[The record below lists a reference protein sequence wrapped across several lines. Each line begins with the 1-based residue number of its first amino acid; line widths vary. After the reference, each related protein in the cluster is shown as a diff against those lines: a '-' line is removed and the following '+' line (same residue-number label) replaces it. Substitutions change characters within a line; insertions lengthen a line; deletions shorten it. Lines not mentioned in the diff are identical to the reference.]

1 MMVAVFKTV
10 SEPARAVLGGFDS
23 HTPPPTSK
31 GKSKGQKPKW
41 VVALNFLLLPFNF
54 SLMRDWIAL
63 NMTPGVGPRAATKL
77 LERFGSP
84 DAVFHARRGELEAL
98 RLMPE
103 TIESV
108 IARDLHDR
116 AAIELEHVKEL
127 GGDVL
132 ILDDG
137 SYPALLREIDDPPPV
152 LYVKGDW
159 QACFEPPAVA
169 VVGSRQ
175 CSTYGENASEM
186 LARDLAS
193 RGICIVSGL
202 ARGIDAAAHRGAIR
216 GSGRTIAVLGTG
228 IDAVYPR
235 ENTGLVRDILS
246 SGGCV
251 VTQFPLG
258 TPPLKDNF
266 PYRNRII
273 SGLSLGVLIVEAS
286 ERSGSLITARLA
298 AEQGREVM
306 AVPGNITSGNSF
318 GTNYLIKS
326 GAKLVQQWQD
336 IVSELPTE
344 ISAALLPPRIEDE
357 KPGDRPVQ
365 PAVSR
370 ADLNE
375 NERKVW
381 EVLAADDTTHIDVLL
396 ETTGLTFGDLNN
408 ALVSLDIRDLIR
420 VLPGKNYARR
430 T

>member
-1 MMVAVFKTV
+1 MI
-10 SEPARAVLGGFDS
+10 
-23 HTPPPTSK
+23 
-31 GKSKGQKPKW
+31 
-41 VVALNFLLLPFNF
+41 
-54 SLMRDWIAL
+54 DWIAL

-77 LERFGSP
+77 LERFGSA
-84 DAVFHARRGELEAL
+84 DAVFHARRPELESM
-98 RLMPE
+98 RLKPE
-103 TIESV
+103 TIDSIIKNEFHEKA
-108 IARDLHDR
+108 AREFDL
-116 AAIELEHVKEL
+116 VKQI

-159 QACFEPPAVA
+159 QACFDLPAVGI
-169 VVGSRQ
+169 VGSRM

-193 RGICIVSGL
+193 RGICVVSGL
-202 ARGIDAAAHRGAIR
+202 ARGIDSAAHRGAIR
-216 GSGRTIAVLGTG
+216 GKGKTVAVMGTG
-228 IDAVYPR
+228 IDAVYPK
-235 ENTGLVRDILS
+235 ENTGLVREILE
-246 SGGCV
+246 SGGAV
-251 VTQFPLG
+251 VSQFPLG

-298 AEQGREVM
+298 MEQNREVM

-336 IVSELPTE
+336 VVAELPSD
-344 ISAALLPPRIEDE
+344 ISAAILPPKIEE
-357 KPGDRPVQ
+357 ENAENATRQ
-365 PAVSR
+365 PELIP
-370 ADLNE
+370 ADMTE
-375 NERKVW
+375 NERKIW
-381 EVLAADDTTHIDVLL
+381 ELLTPDDSTHIDVLL
-396 ETTGLTFGDLNN
+396 ETSGLSFGDLN
-408 ALVSLDIRDLIR
+408 AVLVGLDIRDLIR
-420 VLPGKNYARR
+420 VLPGKHYARR